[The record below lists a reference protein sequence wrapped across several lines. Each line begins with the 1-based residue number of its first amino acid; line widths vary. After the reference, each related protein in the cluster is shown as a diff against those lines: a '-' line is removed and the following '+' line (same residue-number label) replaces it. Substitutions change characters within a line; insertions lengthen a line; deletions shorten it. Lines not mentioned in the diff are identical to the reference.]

1 MNELRNGFLVTQ
13 RSPEI
18 HLHYVETNNRPHNP
32 LVIFLHGFP
41 ECWYSWRE
49 YLQVVAKE
57 GYHGVA
63 LDLRGYNESSKPEEG
78 EAYRMEHLVADVRAV
93 IRHFGNKT
101 TFVVGHDWGGL
112 ITWELARQSPELLTG
127 IVVMNA
133 PYVQLPEFPELAMGI
148 SNFKNIEKIFYQQ
161 GHYLKFLTHNDV
173 EVYKEALSDPRTLS
187 AAVNYYQANARDW
200 TKLPEKEI
208 EVPALLIW
216 GEEDIALDKDQTEG
230 MEEFFPKGLTKRFYP
245 HTSHWVHLEH
255 PREVQNEILYFFSLN
270 RLHSHKGLSNQS
282 DFPNT

>member
-1 MNELRNGFLVTQ
+1 M
-13 RSPEI
+13 
-18 HLHYVETNNRPHNP
+18 
-32 LVIFLHGFP
+32 VIFLHGFP

-63 LDLRGYNESSKPEEG
+63 LDLRGYNESSKPEEV
-78 EAYRMEHLVADVRAV
+78 EAYRMERLVEDVRAV

-133 PYVQLPEFPELAMGI
+133 PYIEAAKKNMKKDFSATFRQGLRSWYIYFFQLPKFPELALRI
-148 SNFKNIEKIFYQQ
+148 SNFRAIEKMFYQQ
-161 GHYLKFLTHNDV
+161 AHDLKLLTHNDI
-173 EVYKEALSDPRTLS
+173 EVYKEALSDPRSLS
-187 AAVNYYQANARDW
+187 AAINYYRANAPDW
-200 TKLPEKEI
+200 AKLPGKKI
-208 EVPALLIW
+208 EVPALIIW
-216 GEEDIALDKDQTEG
+216 GEEDIALEKGLTVG

-255 PREVQNEILYFFSLN
+255 PRGVQNEILYFFSLQRIHGN
-270 RLHSHKGLSNQS
+270 KNISSV
-282 DFPNT
+282 